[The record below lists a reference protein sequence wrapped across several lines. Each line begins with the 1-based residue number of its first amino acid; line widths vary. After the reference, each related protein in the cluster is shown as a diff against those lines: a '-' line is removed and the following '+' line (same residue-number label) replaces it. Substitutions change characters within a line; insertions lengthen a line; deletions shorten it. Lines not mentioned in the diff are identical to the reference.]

1 MGQIDGKRD
10 RKLDGKLAGKLL
22 GKVALITGAGAGIGR
37 DSALAF
43 AREGAAVA
51 IVDVRGPRAEQTA
64 ELVRQEGG
72 TAHAFTCDVRSLEQ
86 VEQTVA
92 AVLSTFK
99 RIDALFNDAGTT
111 RPGSV
116 VTVSL
121 EDWDMVLD
129 VNLRGTFNFARA
141 VLPHMLER
149 GSGAIINMGSVDG
162 LTGDRNMA
170 AYNAA
175 KAAVVNLSR
184 SMAVDFGPRGIR
196 TNCICPGLIGSP
208 AILKTFNDEQR
219 TRLEKATPLRRIGR
233 PSDIASLAV
242 FLASED
248 SSFING
254 AAMVADGG
262 VMARTGLPI

>member
-1 MGQIDGKRD
+1 MGR
-10 RKLDGKLAGKLL
+10 LD

-43 AREGAAVA
+43 AAEGAALAV
-51 IVDVRGPRAEQTA
+51 VDVREPRAEQTA
-64 ELVRQEGG
+64 ELVRRARGR
-72 TAHAFTCDVRSLEQ
+72 ARAFACDVRLLDQ
-86 VEQTVA
+86 VETTVA
-92 AVLSTFK
+92 DVLSEFG
-99 RIDALFNDAGTT
+99 RIDAVFNDAGTT
-111 RPGSV
+111 RPGDVVSV
-116 VTVSL
+116 SVA
-121 EDWDMVLD
+121 DWDMVLD
-129 VNLRGTFNFARA
+129 VNLRGTFNVSRA

-196 TNCICPGLIGSP
+196 TNCICPGVIGSP
-208 AILKTFNDEQR
+208 AILRTFSDEWR
-219 TRLEKATPLRRIGR
+219 ARMERATPLRRIGR
-233 PSDIASLAV
+233 PTDIASLAV
-242 FLASED
+242 FLASEE

-254 AAMVADGG
+254 SAIVADGG
-262 VMARTGLPI
+262 LMARTGIPS

>member
-1 MGQIDGKRD
+1 MG
-10 RKLDGKLAGKLL
+10 KLDGR
-22 GKVALITGAGAGIGR
+22 KVLITGAGAGIGR

-51 IVDVRGPRAEQTA
+51 VVDVREARAEQTA
-64 ELVRQEGG
+64 ELIRAEGG
-72 TAHAFTCDVRSLEQ
+72 DARAFVCDVRSFEQ
-86 VEQTVA
+86 VQQTVA
-92 AVLSTFK
+92 GAIAAFG
-99 RIDALFNDAGTT
+99 RIDAVFNDAGTT

-116 VTVSL
+116 VSVTL

-129 VNLRGTFNFARA
+129 VNLRGTFYVSRA
-141 VLPHMLER
+141 VLPHMVER

-162 LTGDRNMA
+162 IAADANMA

-184 SMAVDFGPRGIR
+184 SMAIDFGPRGIR
-196 TNCICPGLIGSP
+196 TNCICPGVIGSP
-208 AILKTFNDEQR
+208 AILRMFTDER
-219 TRLEKATPLRRIGR
+219 RAAMEAVTPLRRIGR

-248 SSFING
+248 AAFING
-254 AAMVADGG
+254 ATLVADGG
-262 VMARTGLPI
+262 LMARTGMPV

>member
-1 MGQIDGKRD
+1 M
-10 RKLDGKLAGKLL
+10 GKLEGT
-22 GKVALITGAGAGIGR
+22 VALITGAGAGIGR

-51 IVDVRGPRAEQTA
+51 VVDVRGARAEQTA
-64 ELVRQEGG
+64 ELVRGEGG
-72 TAHAFTCDVRSLEQ
+72 NARAFVCDVRSLEQ
-86 VEQTVA
+86 AQTTVA
-92 AVLSTFK
+92 EVLSAFE

-111 RPGSV
+111 RPGDV
-116 VTVSL
+116 VSVSL
-121 EDWDMVLD
+121 DDWDMVLD
-129 VNLRGTFNFARA
+129 VNLRGTFNFSRA

-196 TNCICPGLIGSP
+196 TNCICPGVIGSP
-208 AILKTFNDEQR
+208 AILKTFTDEQR
-219 TRLEKATPLRRIGR
+219 SRMEKSTPLRRIGR
-233 PSDIASLAV
+233 PTDIASLAV
-242 FLASED
+242 FLASDEA
-248 SSFING
+248 SFING
-254 AAMVADGG
+254 SAIVADGG
-262 VMARTGLPI
+262 LMARTGMPI